1 MQSLSGANGLAR
13 RVTSFLD
20 LTTRASPLVN
30 STPGEVNSFQRL
42 TAQVAMDL
50 IAIAIAIAIA
60 ATPTIAAVAI
70 IPTTIAVIPAAAP
83 TAATAAAPCA
93 APTAAAMAATAPTP
107 SATSATSVTAATT
120 VDKRDDAILGR
131 ANSVLQVRRASR
143 LSWPQQQ

>member
-50 IAIAIAIAIA
+50 IAIAIAIA

>member
-50 IAIAIAIAIA
+50 IAIA